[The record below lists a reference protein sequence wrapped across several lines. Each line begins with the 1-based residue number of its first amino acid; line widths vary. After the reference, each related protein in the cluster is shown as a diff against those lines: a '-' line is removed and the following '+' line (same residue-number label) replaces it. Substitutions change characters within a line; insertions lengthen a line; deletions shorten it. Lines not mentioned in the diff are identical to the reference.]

1 MATVPLTT
9 FADVVE
15 YLVQYVGDNGTQDAL
30 RDCRRAAI
38 DGLREL
44 ASAHEWSYYWT
55 RGRVVTDAPQTSST
69 ITYDHTGGAY
79 ERMVTIAAG
88 TWPTWAKYG
97 QLVISNI
104 AYQVDDYKSSTVIT
118 LASSSNPGADV
129 AAGTSYTLYRD
140 SYPLPT
146 DVLQLDQMINVSNSI
161 PLQYVHPSAWLTR
174 QQVYYGPSGP
184 SEYTLTG
191 SEDVTGRM
199 AVRFYPVP
207 DDDYTIDFM
216 YRRRPRAL
224 VYHEVDDGTVSV
236 TGGTTTVTG
245 SGTAFT
251 AGMVGSVIRLSANST
266 DAPTNAAGANVYAVE
281 RIITAYT
288 SATSVTVDD
297 TIDDTYSGVKYQVSD
312 RVDVEEGAM
321 LTAYLRSCERQAAI
335 VRVMKNDRQ
344 AREEYLGALI
354 QAREADR
361 RNSAFRGPG
370 YGPNVARLR
379 DYPAG
384 SDAGT

>member
-9 FADVVE
+9 FSDVVD
-15 YLVQYVGDNGTQDAL
+15 YLVQYIGDNGTQDAL
-30 RDCRRAAI
+30 RDCRRSAI

-44 ASAHEWSYYWT
+44 AAAHEWSYYWT

-69 ITYDHTGGAY
+69 LAYDHTGGAY
-79 ERMVTIAAG
+79 ERMVTIASG
-88 TWPTWAKYG
+88 TWPSWAKYG
-97 QLVISNI
+97 VLVIANVP
-104 AYQVDDYKSSTVIT
+104 YQVDEAKSSTVLT

-140 SYPLPT
+140 TYPLPT
-146 DVLQLDQMINVSNSI
+146 DCLQLDQLINVTNSV
-161 PLQYVHPSAWLTR
+161 PLRYEHPSAWLAR

-184 SEYTLTG
+184 AEYTITG
-191 SEDVTGRM
+191 SEDIAGRM
-199 AVRFYPVP
+199 ALRFYPVP

-224 VYHEVDDGTVSV
+224 VYHEVEDGTVSV
-236 TGGTTTVTG
+236 TSGASTVTG

-251 AGMVGSVIRLSANST
+251 AGMVGSVIRLSSNAT
-266 DAPTNAAGANVYAVE
+266 DTPTNPVGANVYAFE
-281 RIITAYT
+281 RVVTAYT

-297 TIDDTYSGVKYQVSD
+297 SFDSTLTGVKYMLSD

-321 LTAYLRSCERQAAI
+321 LTAYLRSCEKQAAI
-335 VRVMKNDRQ
+335 VRAIKNDKE
-344 AREEYLGALI
+344 AKAAYVEALI
-354 QAREADR
+354 LAREADR
-361 RNSAFRGPG
+361 RSSAVRGPW
-370 YGPNVARLR
+370 YGPGASRLR
-379 DYPAG
+379 DYPGG